1 MSPPGRL
8 ATALA
13 SHTNG
18 EPQGTSQIK
27 RAANYRKLPCS
38 IWFCWRGT
46 GHPSQACQQYM
57 PLLRAGKHPLSFPA
71 STDRA
76 FLAPNLPGFNRG
88 TVSINPPAG
97 TAGAEEAGSQV
108 SFHKATN
115 LSAIKAATKEDS
127 NIIDIFFTYIYV
139 YSYQQGAED
148 SILAET
154 RGQGA
159 LLRGQ
164 EPGSPSCPWGQ
175 ESLLFLLYLATV
187 LPNQARI
194 PARISLTSCLK

>member
-8 ATALA
+8 ATALP

-46 GHPSQACQQYM
+46 GHPWQACRKHM

-71 STDRA
+71 SEDRV

-97 TAGAEEAGSQV
+97 AEEAGSQA
-108 SFHKATN
+108 SIHEATN

-127 NIIDIFFTYIYV
+127 SVMEIFFIHIYV

-164 EPGSPSCPWGQ
+164 EPGSPSRPWGQ
-175 ESLLFLLYLATV
+175 ECLLFLLYLATV
-187 LPNQARI
+187 LQNQARI